1 MLMFLYMCGMM
12 AIRIIGLKNLHV
24 IVYIVNGQRVFVVAV
39 AVVITIASSSLE

>member
-24 IVYIVNGQRVFVVAV
+24 LVYIVNGQRVVVV
-39 AVVITIASSSLE
+39 VVITIASSSLE